1 MWHHRWYNRLAIGFG
16 LLLLMQ
22 GLVAQDK
29 PEPSVLTP
37 DDLIRL
43 VLTRHPVARQ
53 ADLQIRR
60 GAATRLAARGGF
72 DPKLYA
78 DLDQKYFDDKSYFSH
93 LEGGM
98 KVPAWFGAEVKA
110 GFEQYSGSYLNP
122 ERTVP
127 AGGLV
132 AAGVNLSLGQGL
144 WIDQRRATLF
154 TARLYQQATVVER
167 QLILNDL
174 LFDATS
180 TYWEWV
186 SAAVGLQVF
195 RNARDLAVT
204 RLDYVRGSF
213 RLGSRAAVDTL
224 EAFLQVQTIDQQIQ
238 AAEVTEQQAR
248 LAVSNF
254 LWTEDLEPL
263 ELAEDVVA
271 PDPQTWVGQIWFNPD
286 SLATWVSRVDLDH
299 PEIRRYDLKLA
310 TLDVDR
316 RLKAEKL
323 KPRINVQYN
332 LLTEAVGSDLVSQIS
347 PDNYKWGV
355 EFAMPLFLRKERGD
369 LQMAR
374 IKIEEARLGRD
385 QKTLELRNKVR
396 AYAMEQTNLAG
407 QVDLLEQTV
416 TNYRRMLNAEQTRF
430 ENGESS
436 LFLVNSRQLKLI
448 DVELKLVQTRVKF
461 QKTGFALRWAL
472 GIGWMG
478 N

>member
-1 MWHHRWYNRLAIGFG
+1 MTRKKIPENHPVNPNSMWHHRWYNRLAIGFG

-180 TYWEWV
+180 RE
-186 SAAVGLQVF
+186 
-195 RNARDLAVT
+195 
-204 RLDYVRGSF
+204 
-213 RLGSRAAVDTL
+213 
-224 EAFLQVQTIDQQIQ
+224 
-238 AAEVTEQQAR
+238 
-248 LAVSNF
+248 
-254 LWTEDLEPL
+254 
-263 ELAEDVVA
+263 
-271 PDPQTWVGQIWFNPD
+271 
-286 SLATWVSRVDLDH
+286 
-299 PEIRRYDLKLA
+299 
-310 TLDVDR
+310 
-316 RLKAEKL
+316 
-323 KPRINVQYN
+323 
-332 LLTEAVGSDLVSQIS
+332 
-347 PDNYKWGV
+347 
-355 EFAMPLFLRKERGD
+355 
-369 LQMAR
+369 
-374 IKIEEARLGRD
+374 
-385 QKTLELRNKVR
+385 ELRLR
-396 AYAMEQTNLAG
+396 AGPAPAAG
-407 QVDLLEQTV
+407 
-416 TNYRRMLNAEQTRF
+416 A
-430 ENGESS
+430 GS
-436 LFLVNSRQLKLI
+436 LP
-448 DVELKLVQTRVKF
+448 E
-461 QKTGFALRWAL
+461 ALHGGKNCGSVILPAT
-472 GIGWMG
+472 
-478 N
+478 